1 MYRPENNANMKAG
14 FSTYMPHPPST
25 LALIEHY
32 HVWRAH
38 SLRYMLPQRPHPL
51 HCQQQVSDDLGRE
64 EPLGISERL
73 PHGKPVIVDP
83 PSLPKSNMNGEGFGN
98 VTSLKTVLLLNLV
111 LVVQSKGL

>member
-1 MYRPENNANMKAG
+1 
-14 FSTYMPHPPST
+14 MPHPPSG

-38 SLRYMLPQRPHPL
+38 SLRYMLTQRPHPL
-51 HCQQQVSDDLGRE
+51 HCQQQVYDDLHRD
-64 EPLGISERL
+64 EPLGLSKRV

-83 PSLPKSNMNGEGFGN
+83 PSLPRSNMKSEGFGN
-98 VTSLKTVLLLNLV
+98 VTGLKTVLVLKLV